1 MTLTAD
7 HNFAVTPA
15 LGVVHM
21 LGGRRLMM
29 RLAMRIGAVAFALVV
44 LLIWIAPGAVWD
56 NDVLLFKLAL
66 SVMAFF
72 GAVAL
77 WQRSLPPVR
86 PSVEVDIANMEVRVM
101 RRDRGA
107 QPRVIEKWFFADLE
121 SVDLEGR
128 HIIAL
133 EQRQTPAGRHHS
145 EQCDCARLLA
155 RSAASCRKTCINH
168 YSQRFCELGSPAR
181 RGCLFVWD

>member
-7 HNFAVTPA
+7 HNFSVKPA

-21 LGGRRLMM
+21 LGGGRLMM
-29 RLAMRIGAVAFALVV
+29 RLAMRIGAVAFGLVV

-66 SVMAFF
+66 SVMACF

-107 QPRVIEKWFFADLE
+107 QPRVIEKCFFADLE

-128 HIIAL
+128 HIIL
-133 EQRQTPAGRHHS
+133 WSKGK
-145 EQCDCARLLA
+145 RLLA
-155 RSAASCRKTCINH
+155 DITLSNATAHASLLAALRHAGK
-168 YSQRFCELGSPAR
+168 LA
-181 RGCLFVWD
+181 